1 MKYTGILNKKNVIWT
16 TATVLL
22 MEGWVAIFFIMK
34 VKFINFFLQIM
45 EHSVTKLQADATQ

>member
-1 MKYTGILNKKNVIWT
+1 MKYTGILNKKNIIWT
-16 TATVLL
+16 ATILL

-45 EHSVTKLQADATQ
+45 EHSVTKLQVDATQ